1 MKYLLIL
8 LFLFSTQAFSGDA
21 DGKYLTCISTKS
33 GIHKHDEEWERYA
46 GYKFNK
52 GIVYRFELSPRF
64 DESFNYIENLEFIN
78 FKNTSGIKEMWYA
91 KYYST
96 ENTIEWTYEG
106 DNYQYVNT
114 VDRKSLVHRYYT
126 NYPEKWFYEYKC
138 KVHNDFKSFQKQS
151 NKYLKKYN
159 PKYNKFVK
167 KERKKAKKNKI

>member
-1 MKYLLIL
+1 MKYLLTL
-8 LFLFSTQAFSGDA
+8 LFLFSAHSFSGEI

-52 GIVYRFELSPRF
+52 GIVYRFGLSPRF
-64 DESFNYIENLEFIN
+64 DESFNYIENLKFMN
-78 FKNTSGIKEMWYA
+78 FENTSGIKEMWYA

-96 ENTIEWTYEG
+96 ENTIEWTYKESL
-106 DNYQYVNT
+106 YPSVNI
-114 VDRKSLVHRYYT
+114 VNRKSLVHR
-126 NYPEKWFYEYKC
+126 NYIDYSDKSFYEYKC
-138 KVHNDFKSFQKQS
+138 KVHNNFKSFQKQS